1 MNFLTLS
8 GLSAAGKALAIGGA
22 AAAVGALVAMYFL
35 KLKRVRRE
43 VSSTFLWKRSVHD
56 LHANSPFQRLRRN
69 LLLFLQLL
77 ALLAALLALGRPVW
91 QAQMTGVTHI
101 LLIDNSASMSATD
114 VPGGR
119 LAAARSIA
127 RDMIREMAGNDVM
140 MVLSFAT
147 RPKVVQTLTSDRKA
161 LETAV
166 ASIDPTGEATSIR
179 EPLQLA
185 SSLAANA
192 VNPSITVI
200 SDGAFGP
207 DSEVEA
213 VGAPVE
219 VVAVGVASF
228 NVGITAMDIRRNVED
243 PARGEIFA
251 KVTNF
256 SKEEFSTTVS
266 LEVSGRL
273 LDAQRVTI
281 APGGSH
287 AAVFKVRLDAERIA
301 SVTVDAADDLAV
313 DNKAWVILEEPQ
325 DIKVVLMGPV
335 SPFLRHSLTAAGRF
349 KVVQASAGAPP
360 VLSDTETPVFV
371 CEGQPPASL
380 TRAGYI
386 IFDAVPPGG
395 EFAEDGVAETP
406 IVIDVDETH
415 PVTSF
420 LELDDLYIMRCRKM
434 TFPAETK
441 VLVNSDE
448 GPLVA
453 LSYVEG
459 ARVITVAFDPM
470 NSRWPLRIS
479 YPMFIANAV
488 NFLASTER
496 SRSPR
501 MITTGD
507 VLLLEADPLAEEIV
521 VTDPDGRTRGLP
533 SQVGGTVAFGDTGK
547 CGVYTVESA
556 GASVEYVANLASA
569 AESDI
574 APGVSLTVGSTEVVL
589 ASAPSS
595 ATREIW
601 TELLLFMFVVL
612 LAEWYVYNRRMYI

>member
-1 MNFLTLS
+1 MNLLTLS
-8 GLSAAGKALAIGGA
+8 GLSAAGTALAIGGA

-43 VSSTFLWKRSVHD
+43 VSSTFLWKKSVHD

-77 ALLAALLALGRPVW
+77 ALLAALFALGRPAW

-101 LLIDNSASMSATD
+101 LLIDNSASMNATD

-127 RDMIREMAGNDVM
+127 RGMIRKMAGNDAM
-140 MVLSFAT
+140 MVLSFAA
-147 RPKVVQTLTSDRKA
+147 RPKVVETMTTDRKA
-161 LETAV
+161 LAAAV
-166 ASIDPTGEATSIR
+166 ASIDPTEEATSIR

-192 VNPSITVI
+192 LNPRITVI
-200 SDGAFGP
+200 SDGAFGREG
-207 DSEVEA
+207 EVEA

-219 VVAVGVASF
+219 VVSVGTGSF
-228 NVGITAMDIRRNVED
+228 NVGITAMDVRRNVED
-243 PARGEIFA
+243 PAKGEIFA

-256 SKEEFSTTVS
+256 SKEEFATTVS

-273 LDAQRVTI
+273 LDAQRVMI

-301 SVTVDAADDLAV
+301 RVTVDAADDLAA
-313 DNKAWVILEEPQ
+313 DNSAWAILEPPR
-325 DIKVVLMGPV
+325 DIQVVLLGRV
-335 SPFLRHSLTAAGRF
+335 SRFLRRSLMAAGRF
-349 KVVQASAGAPP
+349 NVVQASADSPP
-360 VLSDTETPVFV
+360 VLYDAETPIFV
-371 CEGQPPASL
+371 CEGQAPSSL

-395 EFAEDGVAETP
+395 EFADEGRAEAP
-406 IVIDVDETH
+406 IVIDVDDTH

-420 LELDDLYIMRCRKM
+420 LELSDLYITHSRKM
-434 TFPAETK
+434 TFPPETK
-441 VLVNSDE
+441 VLVNSDQ

-479 YPMFIANAV
+479 YPMFITNAV

-507 VLLLEADPLAEEIV
+507 VLILEADPLAEEIV
-521 VTDPDGRTRGLP
+521 VTDPDGRRRVLP

-574 APGVSLTVGSTEVVL
+574 TPGASLTVGSTELVM
-589 ASAPSS
+589 AGAPSS
-595 ATREIW
+595 TNREIW
-601 TELLLFMFVVL
+601 RELLLFMFVVL
-612 LAEWYVYNRRMYI
+612 LVEWYIYNRRMYI